1 MWNYDYDSREKWL
14 RLLIGLLVILV
25 VLLGIFAISKC
36 SNSHKP
42 TKPPLYTETVGVED
56 DPNPTDDTSGVNS
69 LSDDKMDA
77 VEFEQDSRL
86 SVQEISADDSA
97 SAGLEMGITQPIE
110 TTKGEKDSTPKEIY
124 IEDIPLDGLGDDE
137 GELVE
142 LDTDDGSDRLDNT
155 DDDDYG
161 FVPEEGGTDI
171 YPPLKEVSPDNS
183 GDDNYYY
190 SPPEKD
196 PGNDDSYDNPPKGR
210 RSPFDGNPLA
220 KRNRP
225 SGLLLL
231 IILLIVY
238 IFSTMM
244 SRGGVLVIWAGP
256 LDKALVIIAAILYFI
271 SELQMAFLSFSILLM
286 LISFVFS
293 ILANAGNIL
302 NIILSILSK
311 LFFFVLVNFS
321 LVVIIVVLMV
331 CFMIRVAKH
340 SRDY

>member
-1 MWNYDYDSREKWL
+1 MRNYYYNSREKWL

-25 VLLGIFAISKC
+25 VILCIFAISKC
-36 SNSHKP
+36 SNSHKSE
-42 TKPPLYTETVGVED
+42 KPPLYTETEGVED
-56 DPNPTDDTSGVNS
+56 DSNPTDDTSGVDNT
-69 LSDDKMDA
+69 SDDN
-77 VEFEQDSRL
+77 VEVVESDLDSTL
-86 SVQEISADDSA
+86 WAQEICADDSA
-97 SAGLEMGITQPIE
+97 SAGPVLAITQPAE
-110 TTKGEKDSTPKEIY
+110 TTKEEIDGSQKEQHT
-124 IEDIPLDGLGDDE
+124 EDDPHECNDDR

-142 LDTDDGSDRLDNT
+142 MDPDDDSDHCDNT
-155 DDDDYG
+155 DDDDSG

-183 GDDNYYY
+183 GDDNYY
-190 SPPEKD
+190 SPPGKD

-210 RSPFDGNPLA
+210 RPPFDGNLLA

-271 SELQMAFLSFSILLM
+271 SELQIALLSFSILLM
-286 LISFVFS
+286 LISFVLSF
-293 ILANAGNIL
+293 LANAGNIL

-311 LFFFVLVNFS
+311 LFFFFLVNFS